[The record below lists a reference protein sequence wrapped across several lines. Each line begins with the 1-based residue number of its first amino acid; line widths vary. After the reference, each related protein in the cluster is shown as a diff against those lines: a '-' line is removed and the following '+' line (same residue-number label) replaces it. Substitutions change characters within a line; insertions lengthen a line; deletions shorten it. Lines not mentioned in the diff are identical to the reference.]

1 MNSLSSQPNDL
12 KEKIGEAVI
21 ITDIAECQ
29 YFSQDVFS
37 AGKRVVAVLQ
47 PTSQQQLVEM
57 IRYCY
62 QKDIAILPRGGGL
75 SYTSG
80 YLNQSEKTCV
90 CLDTTGLNQILE
102 INETDRFVRVE
113 PGVTWAQLSETLKAL
128 NLRTP
133 FWGTLSG
140 LEATIGAGI
149 SQNCLF
155 FGSADSGISAES
167 VLGIKAI
174 IADGEILHTGCY
186 LKGQQQAIRF
196 FGPDLCGLLTGDC
209 GALGIKSEIC
219 LRLVPIPRYH
229 QGFSFGFEH
238 FEPLFDMVGKIQ
250 RAALVSECVAFDPVL
265 QQQRMKRTSL
275 TDDLSKFGQV
285 LQQSESLTEM
295 VKNGVKIAKAGRKFL
310 DQVNYSLHCV
320 VEADSEPALKQKSDA
335 LKDLVSNSGK
345 EIENTIPVVIRSN
358 PFTPPTS
365 MVGPEGERWVPVHGV
380 FRYSQASVVYQKLLD
395 FFAARETEMAAHQIV
410 VGYLMTP
417 AGTNGFLIEPVFYWP
432 DELLSFHQ
440 RRLPK
445 SYLQHLKTFSPNLA
459 AREKVTQWKQEVT
472 ELMDANGATHFQIGK
487 FYAYRERLDPAS
499 AKLIKAIKQSL
510 DPKGLINPGAL
521 GLY

>member
-1 MNSLSSQPNDL
+1 MNTLDSQPNDL
-12 KEKIGEAVI
+12 KEKIGETLV
-21 ITDIAECQ
+21 ITDVAECQ

-37 AGKRVVAVLQ
+37 SGKQVTAVLQ

-62 QKDIAILPRGGGL
+62 QQDIAILPRGSGL
-75 SYTSG
+75 SYTAG

-90 CLDTTGLNQILE
+90 CLDTTGLNRILE

-113 PGVTWAQLSETLKAL
+113 PGVTWAQLSESLKRL

-149 SQNCLF
+149 SQNSVF

-174 IADGEILHTGCY
+174 VADGETLHTGCY

-196 FGPDLCGLLTGDC
+196 FGPDLCGLFTGDC

-219 LRLVPIPRYH
+219 LRLVPIPQYH
-229 QGFSFGFEH
+229 QGFSFAFEH
-238 FEPLFDMVGKIQ
+238 FDVLFDVVGKIQ
-250 RAALVSECVAFDPVL
+250 RAALVSECFAFDPVL

-275 TDDLSKFGQV
+275 SDDLSQFGKV
-285 LQQSESLTEM
+285 LQQSESWTEM
-295 VKNGVKIAKAGRKFL
+295 VKTGAKIAKAGRKFL

-320 VEADSEPALKQKSDA
+320 VEAESEQALKQKSDK
-335 LKDLVSNSGK
+335 LKDLVRDSGK
-345 EIENTIPVVIRSN
+345 EIENTIPLVIRSN

-365 MVGPEGERWVPVHGV
+365 MVGPEGERWVPVHGI
-380 FRYSQASVVYQKLLD
+380 FRYSQLSAVYQQLLD
-395 FFAARETEMAAHQIV
+395 FFAARKTEMAAHQIE
-410 VGYLMTP
+410 VGYLMTA

-432 DELLSFHQ
+432 DELQSFHQ
-440 RRLPK
+440 RRLSK
-445 SYLQHLKTFSPNLA
+445 SYLKRLKTFSPNPT
-459 AREKVTQWKQEVT
+459 AREKVTQWSKEVT
-472 ELMDANGATHFQIGK
+472 ELMDANGATHFQLGR
-487 FYAYRERLDPAS
+487 FYAYGERLDPAS

-521 GLY
+521 GLS